1 VSNSFGH
8 AEFFSGMIA
17 MGFLVVSV
25 FFLRFWIRTKDNLY
39 AAFALAFLL
48 LATSGALIQLFDLG
62 HEELSWAYLLR
73 ASAFS
78 LLIVAVLDKNK

>member
-1 VSNSFGH
+1 MS
-8 AEFFSGMIA
+8 
-17 MGFLVVSV
+17 
-25 FFLRFWIRTKDNLY
+25 
-39 AAFALAFLL
+39 
-48 LATSGALIQLFDLG
+48 TSGALILFDLG